1 MNCPYCGSHSVSERT
16 VVSKEVYWSGAYYCI
31 ACDKDF
37 TNDIAIELSQ
47 SGRLPLELD
56 EFEDEDL
63 FEWPSESQPESDREF
78 LLKDEVVSLLR
89 EVDCLNLKLETE
101 DRKIL
106 SLEADF
112 DDFRRRI
119 QMRSALS
126 VQDFLSSKMPSL
138 PDYIERKPEAEREEN
153 REVQD
158 LQNLPDPIDK
168 LQPNYTSTNI
178 KA

>member
-1 MNCPYCGSHSVSERT
+1 MNCPYCDSNSVRERT
-16 VVSKEVYWSGAYYCI
+16 VVSKKSYLGGAYYCV

-37 TNDIAIELSQ
+37 TDDMAVEFSQ
-47 SGRLPLELD
+47 SGKLALEFDELD
-56 EFEDEDL
+56 DQDL

-78 LLKDEVVSLLR
+78 LLKDEVVNLLR
-89 EVDCLNLKLETE
+89 EVDCLNLKLEAE

-119 QMRSALS
+119 QIRSALS
-126 VQDFLSSKMPSL
+126 IQDFLSSKMPSL
-138 PDYIERKPEAEREEN
+138 PDYIERKEN
-153 REVQD
+153 QEVQA
-158 LQNLPDPIDK
+158 LQNSSNPINK
-168 LQPNYTSTNI
+168 LQPNYKSTNI

>member
-1 MNCPYCGSHSVSERT
+1 MNCPYCGSNSIRERT
-16 VVSKEVYWSGAYYCI
+16 VVSKESYLGGAYYCV

-37 TNDIAIELSQ
+37 TDDIALALSQ
-47 SGRLPLELD
+47 SNRSPLELD
-56 EFEDEDL
+56 EIDDQDL

-89 EVDCLNLKLETE
+89 EVDYLNLRLEAE

-119 QMRSALS
+119 QIRSALS
-126 VQDFLSSKMPSL
+126 VQDFLSSKMPAL
-138 PDYIERKPEAEREEN
+138 PDYIERKEN
-153 REVQD
+153 REIQD
-158 LQNLPDPIDK
+158 LQNSPNPANK
-168 LQPNYTSTNI
+168 LQPNYKPTNI